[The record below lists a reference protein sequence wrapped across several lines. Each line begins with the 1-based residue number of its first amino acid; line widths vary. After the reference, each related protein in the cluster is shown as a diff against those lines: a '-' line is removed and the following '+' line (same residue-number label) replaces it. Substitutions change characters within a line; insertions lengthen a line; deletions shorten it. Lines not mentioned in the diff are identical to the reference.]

1 MTCDP
6 EGH

>member
-6 EGH
+6 EGR